1 VIQLV
6 LQRQALPAE
15 KPYGPPGTLSRRF
28 SKEPEVLE
36 GVTHA
41 DAAAPL
47 LADGPGAGATVL
59 IADDDA
65 GVSRLLAQLLARA
78 GYHVDVVD
86 NGPAALGSLAE
97 SAPDVAILD
106 INMPGLSGID
116 VCRHIKA
123 NAETRLIPV
132 ILMTGLESRDLR
144 LAGIAAGASDFLA
157 KPIDIC
163 ELTTRV
169 RSLVQVKRYTD
180 DLESAASVMMTL
192 ASMIEA
198 RDGYLEGHCHR
209 MANYAV
215 AVGQSLELGEADLQ
229 ALRRGAFLHDIG
241 MLVVPDSV
249 LRKTTALEPEEYELI
264 KSHTVL
270 GESLV
275 NHLRSLRN
283 IGPIIRHHHER
294 RDGSG
299 YPDGLH
305 GDAIPLLAQII
316 GVVDVFE
323 ALTSARAYRQAA
335 SIDRAI
341 EVLHD
346 HVRQGWRRADLVE
359 HLVGV
364 ITARRTA

>member
-1 VIQLV
+1 M
-6 LQRQALPAE
+6 P
-15 KPYGPPGTLSRRF
+15 
-28 SKEPEVLE
+28 E
-36 GVTHA
+36 GVTPTEATH
-41 DAAAPL
+41 PL
-47 LADGPGAGATVL
+47 LTDALGAGAAIL
-59 IADDDA
+59 IAEDDA
-65 GVSRLLAQLLARA
+65 GVSGLLGQLLTRC

-86 NGPAALGSLAE
+86 NGRAALGRLAE
-97 SAPDVAILD
+97 SPPDVAILD

-116 VCRHIKA
+116 VCRQIKA
-123 NAETRLIPV
+123 DADTRLIPV

-157 KPIDIC
+157 KPIDVC
-163 ELTTRV
+163 ELMARV

-215 AVGQSLELGEADLQ
+215 AVGQSLGLGDADLQ

-249 LRKTTALEPEEYELI
+249 LRKTTALDPEEYELI

-275 NHLRSLRN
+275 THLRSLRH

-299 YPDGLH
+299 YPDGLR

-335 SIDRAI
+335 SVDRAI

-346 HVRQGWRRADLVE
+346 HVQQGWRRADLVD

-364 ITARRTA
+364 INARRPA